1 MATFTSEVLLM
12 FSATKR
18 LGTIAI
24 IAGVINALMGVF
36 ILTFIDGLK
45 LTFAQVFSVCVYV
58 VTVSIVLLLLGAA
71 LFGLGDD
78 LNLMSDANANEITK
92 LKKRVDTLENMQ

>member
-1 MATFTSEVLLM
+1 MFAT
-12 FSATKR
+12 TKR

>member
-1 MATFTSEVLLM
+1 M

>member
-1 MATFTSEVLLM
+1 MFAT
-12 FSATKR
+12 TKR

-45 LTFAQVFSVCVYV
+45 LTFAQVFSVGVYV
-58 VTVSIVLLLLGAA
+58 VTVSVVLLLLGAA